1 MALCFLRLFCIIT
14 VIFSSYILAEPI
26 KIYGRAHLGLL
37 NSDIGQG
44 NETSIENYSSRLG
57 VKGYTQIGK
66 NLEAVYKF
74 EFAVN
79 IDNNADTL
87 TSRNQYV
94 GLKGN
99 FGQVVIGRH
108 DTALKVSQGKLDVM
122 NDFSGDLK
130 SFFNGDNRLGDVMH
144 YSSPK
149 LGELQLIVTYVADKN
164 EKQNDETGISMAAVY
179 GDSKLK
185 KTTYYI
191 SVAHDSKVAGY
202 DISRATVQG
211 KVGPLVL
218 GAMYQEAKNIDTD
231 ISAEGYL
238 VSASYK
244 IDKYKLLAQ
253 YQDNDGIFGKLK
265 DSGTGASVGIERSVS
280 KKIRM
285 YMWYT
290 QFSLDGKNNQDHL
303 ALTLRY
309 DF

>member
-1 MALCFLRLFCIIT
+1 M
-14 VIFSSYILAEPI
+14 
-26 KIYGRAHLGLL
+26 
-37 NSDIGQG
+37 
-44 NETSIENYSSRLG
+44 RLG
-57 VKGYTQIGK
+57 YQWLLFI
-66 NLEAVYKF
+66 
-74 EFAVN
+74 
-79 IDNNADTL
+79 
-87 TSRNQYV
+87 
-94 GLKGN
+94 
-99 FGQVVIGRH
+99 
-108 DTALKVSQGKLDVM
+108 
-122 NDFSGDLK
+122 
-130 SFFNGDNRLGDVMH
+130 
-144 YSSPK
+144 
-149 LGELQLIVTYVADKN
+149 
-164 EKQNDETGISMAAVY
+164 VY

-303 ALTLRY
+303 ALTLMY